1 MRLNGGV
8 GCKVSSGDTPEKG
21 WPLARERLEQRTGRR
36 AGLEEPQEINTSREP
51 QAERM
56 VRDAGRERGE
66 DRARDAEAA
75 PVAGRPPEWRL
86 GVRGGQCAER
96 GTTERG
102 GGEVGGACL
111 WAEQRPAEPVQPN
124 PSFPAPQADLLGSLP
139 PPTSALLLPDHRAVP
154 RPSHF
159 LPPSQQPAPSSEV
172 SSSSQRLPGK
182 LEPSCISGGN
192 LKWASL

>member
-1 MRLNGGV
+1 MRLKGGV

-56 VRDAGRERGE
+56 VREAGRERGE

-86 GVRGGQCAER
+86 GV
-96 GTTERG
+96 
-102 GGEVGGACL
+102 
-111 WAEQRPAEPVQPN
+111 
-124 PSFPAPQADLLGSLP
+124 
-139 PPTSALLLPDHRAVP
+139 
-154 RPSHF
+154 
-159 LPPSQQPAPSSEV
+159 
-172 SSSSQRLPGK
+172 
-182 LEPSCISGGN
+182 
-192 LKWASL
+192 